1 MYNFR
6 ILFFFFRMDDEDIV
20 PAMASVTR
28 GNGNA
33 PVDFD
38 TSSSDHGSELGI
50 KGNIKQNVQ

>member
-1 MYNFR
+1 
-6 ILFFFFRMDDEDIV
+6 MDDEDIV